1 MAKQNQAILT
11 IRKSMASSRYRH
23 SWLVLIEGIEKS
35 SPPIAGRLVELQ
47 SGVYS
52 CRVKSVQRTM
62 TKVVSR

>member
-1 MAKQNQAILT
+1 
-11 IRKSMASSRYRH
+11 MASSRYRH